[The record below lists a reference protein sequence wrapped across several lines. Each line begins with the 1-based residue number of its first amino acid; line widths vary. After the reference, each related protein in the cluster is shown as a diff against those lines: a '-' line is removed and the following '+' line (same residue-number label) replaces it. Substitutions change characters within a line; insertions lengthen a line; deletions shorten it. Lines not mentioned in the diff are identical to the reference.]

1 MTQHPNERSE
11 LPLVRQVTAGLFKL
25 GLALRT
31 HAWRDTAPRGLNP
44 TQAQVLALLRASAA
58 PLRLSAVA
66 EGLAVTLPTAS
77 DAVKA
82 LVAKGLVAKTR
93 ASDDARAVALELTP
107 AGREAAARGDATG
120 PEFVL
125 AAVDA
130 LTLDEQAAF
139 MRVLVKSIRT
149 LQERGDIAP
158 ARMCVSCRFFR
169 PYAHPGD
176 AERPHHCAFVDAPFG
191 DRALR
196 VDCPEHE
203 PAGAAASQRN
213 WAEFVAA
220 PGGVGEAD
228 TTPQL

>member
-1 MTQHPNERSE
+1 MTQHPDEGSE
-11 LPLVRQVTAGLFKL
+11 TPLVRQVTAGLFKL

-44 TQAQVLALLRASAA
+44 TQAQVLALLRASTA

-66 EGLAVTLPTAS
+66 EGMAVTLPTAS

-93 ASDDARAVALELTP
+93 APDDARAVALALTD
-107 AGREAAARGDATG
+107 AGREAAERGDTG

-139 MRVLVKSIRT
+139 MRALVKMVRT

-169 PYAHPGD
+169 PNAHPEDG
-176 AERPHHCAFVDAPFG
+176 ERPHHCAFVDAPFG

-196 VDCPEHE
+196 IECPEHE
-203 PAGAAASQRN
+203 PVAADVAARH
-213 WAEFVAA
+213 WVEFVAA
-220 PGGVGEAD
+220 PGGAGASD
-228 TTPQL
+228 TTPVL

>member
-1 MTQHPNERSE
+1 MTRHPDERSE
-11 LPLVRQVTAGLFKL
+11 RPLATQVSAGLFKL

-31 HAWRDTAPRGLNP
+31 HAWRDSAPRGLNP
-44 TQAQVLALLRASAA
+44 TQAQVLALLHASAA
-58 PLRLSAVA
+58 PLRISDVA
-66 EGLAVTLPTAS
+66 EGMAVTLPTAS

-93 ASDDARAVALELTP
+93 APDDARAVALTLTD
-107 AGREAAARGDATG
+107 AGREEAARNAAG

-130 LTLDEQAAF
+130 LTLAEQAALV
-139 MRVLVKSIRT
+139 RTLVKMVRT
-149 LQERGDIAP
+149 LQERGDVAP

-176 AERPHHCAFVDAPFG
+176 PERPHHCAFVDAPFG

-196 VDCPEHE
+196 LDCREHE
-203 PAGAAASQRN
+203 PAPAEEQVRH

-220 PGGVGEAD
+220 PGGIGDAES
-228 TTPQL
+228 TPGAG